1 MDVYFSFKQTLIA
14 KVWTRNWV
22 GHSTKYNLNFGFIL
36 IVLCSKYYMFRMRL
50 VCDGLKIKKYQIK
63 SGKLVKSVIEFVLI
77 S

>member
-1 MDVYFSFKQTLIA
+1 
-14 KVWTRNWV
+14 
-22 GHSTKYNLNFGFIL
+22 
-36 IVLCSKYYMFRMRL
+36 MFRMRL